1 MELNL
6 ILKRRNFTALIFILF
21 VSFGCK
27 KSSITEV
34 VSTSKLGSVSGSFA
48 PSNAATLVS
57 LDTVN
62 GGEKKA
68 VIPDPDGKFKF
79 DSVLPGNYKLRITP
93 TRLYYAPSPSD
104 VNVTSGINTP
114 IPIINLTAISGA
126 QTGSI
131 IFSLDG
137 GTPYII
143 NNNWISLT
151 YSASVFNLKGSTPN
165 IPSYYSLDIKLNN
178 VNTSGL
184 NNIPGNGSYIS
195 LFYYTSPGNAAGYWS
210 SNNGGFGSVT
220 ITSFDPIT
228 RSATGNFAGRLV
240 PQGATIGTKIIDG
253 SFTNVIY

>member
-6 ILKRRNFTALIFILF
+6 ILKRRNFAALIFILF

-27 KSSITEV
+27 KSNMTEV
-34 VSTSKLGSVSGSFA
+34 VSAKNPGSVSGSFA

-62 GGEKKA
+62 GGVKYS
-68 VIPDPDGKFKF
+68 VIPDPDGNFNF
-79 DSVLPGNYKLRITP
+79 NSVLPGKYKLRITP
-93 TRLYYAPSPSD
+93 TRLYFAPSPSD
-104 VNVTSGINTP
+104 VNVSSDMNTSVP
-114 IPIINLTAISGA
+114 LVNLTYNSSA
-126 QTGSI
+126 QTGSA

-151 YSASVFNLKGSTPN
+151 YSASIFNLKGSTPN
-165 IPSYYSLDIKLNN
+165 VPSYYYLDIKLNN

-184 NNIPGNGSYIS
+184 NNIPGNGSFIS
-195 LFYYTSPGNAAGYWS
+195 LFYYTSPGNNAGYWS

-220 ITSFDPIT
+220 ITSFDPIA